1 VRGNK
6 DVTEAQECMT
16 EGEVPMNIPTRRYWS
31 GASSDEKLN
40 TLPLLEHSIQALR
53 DTTLFAQTLAAL
65 EQAAGE
71 IKRLQEA
78 VTAVRRLAQNIEN
91 DDLRIRIMSACSDAG

>member
-1 VRGNK
+1 
-6 DVTEAQECMT
+6 MT
-16 EGEVPMNIPTRRYWS
+16 EGEVPMKIPTRRYWS

-40 TLPLLEHSIQALR
+40 TLTLLEHSIQALR
-53 DTTLFAQTLAAL
+53 DTTPSYAQTQAAL

-78 VTAVRRLAQNIEN
+78 VTAVRRLAQNIGD
-91 DDLRIRIMSACSDAG
+91 DDLRIQIMSACSDG

>member
-1 VRGNK
+1 
-6 DVTEAQECMT
+6 MT

-31 GASSDEKLN
+31 RASSDEKLN
-40 TLPLLEHSIQALR
+40 TQPLLEHSIQALR
-53 DTTLFAQTLAAL
+53 DTTPLFAQTLAAL

-91 DDLRIRIMSACSDAG
+91 DDLRIRIMSACSDVG